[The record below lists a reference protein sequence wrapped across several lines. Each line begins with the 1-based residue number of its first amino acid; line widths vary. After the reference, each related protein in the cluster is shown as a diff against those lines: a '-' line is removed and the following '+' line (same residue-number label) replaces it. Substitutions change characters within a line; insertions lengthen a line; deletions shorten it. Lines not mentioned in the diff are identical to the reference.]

1 MFFSQGLPRVNKH
14 LLTTQTTSCRT
25 IHVVHNYSNLYLTQ
39 SHLNILDKG
48 LSFVPIRSFTLE
60 DRLQFLTQFDSF
72 SNTLRKIVISGNRK
86 KDICSFSTTPDTA
99 TSLLHRDMKFLRRT
113 SKEMPEPHL
122 TVNNAAIE
130 NCIEKTKMEI
140 DKELEKEQKAKIASN
155 ISKKDWAAIKDLKKK
170 SLVIKP
176 ADKNLGIAI
185 LNSEDYVS
193 QCLIH
198 LASTTYTRVETFP
211 TSQLFKTIQ
220 NVLIR
225 FKEDL
230 DSNKKLYR
238 FLQPN
243 INSSLP
249 SFYGLPKIHKP
260 PDQKGIPPLRPIVS
274 HNNTLLSNTAQ
285 FLDHACSSA
294 SCPIVSRLSQ

>member
-1 MFFSQGLPRVNKH
+1 M
-14 LLTTQTTSCRT
+14 
-25 IHVVHNYSNLYLTQ
+25 
-39 SHLNILDKG
+39 
-48 LSFVPIRSFTLE
+48 
-60 DRLQFLTQFDSF
+60 
-72 SNTLRKIVISGNRK
+72 
-86 KDICSFSTTPDTA
+86 
-99 TSLLHRDMKFLRRT
+99 
-113 SKEMPEPHL
+113 
-122 TVNNAAIE
+122 
-130 NCIEKTKMEI
+130 
-140 DKELEKEQKAKIASN
+140 
-155 ISKKDWAAIKDLKKK
+155 
-170 SLVIKP
+170 IKP
-176 ADKNLGIAI
+176 ADKYLGIAI

-198 LASTTYTRVETFP
+198 LASTTYTRVQTFP

-274 HNNTLLSNTAQ
+274 HSNTLLSNTAQ
-285 FLDHACSSA
+285 FLLPNRIQTFSVTLQS
-294 SCPIVSRLSQ
+294 